1 MSRFLMG
8 FNSEFLKFRFSR
20 ATKIVVMLTMFLQSG
35 LAYIAS
41 KQVLSVGLNA
51 TPETNSNLY
60 EAIPPIEYLGFDVII
75 FGLLPMIV
83 LGAVYGASEFKSH
96 SMRTTLLSNNSKTIC
111 FFVKLSLITVAS
123 LVISF
128 ISIVLTISVTHLSL
142 GNFGLNPFVLTPIVW
157 KFIVL
162 AAIAWSGLT
171 ILSFVM
177 GFLFRTAI
185 MPLLF
190 LIPQVYNV
198 GAFLS
203 ERFEIAKLL
212 PVSVG
217 NGLIA
222 SSEKAFTE
230 NPLMSILILLIWILF
245 FGGLSLR
252 RFYKSDLGGEY

>member
-20 ATKIVVMLTMFLQSG
+20 ATKIVVMLTIFLQSG

-51 TPETNSNLY
+51 TPETNSNLLQ
-60 EAIPPIEYLGFDVII
+60 AIPPIEYLGFDVIM

-96 SMRTTLLSNNSKTIC
+96 SMRTTLLSNNSKAIC

-128 ISIVLTISVTHLSL
+128 VSIVLTISVTHLSL
-142 GNFGLNPFVLTPIVW
+142 GNLGLNPLVLKPIVW

-162 AAIAWSGLT
+162 GTISWSGLT
-171 ILSFVM
+171 VLAFVIA
-177 GFLFRTAI
+177 FLFRTAVV
-185 MPLLF
+185 PLLF

-198 GAFLS
+198 GTFLS

-217 NGLIA
+217 NSLIA
-222 SSEKAFTE
+222 SSDKALTK
-230 NPLMSILILLIWILF
+230 NPLSSILILLVWIIFLGF
-245 FGGLSLR
+245 LAFV